1 MHLRRGEGIPL
12 TKSQDGSCVCV
23 CVCVCVCLGLGLGR
37 GWGGEGIACELVSLI
52 G

>member
-12 TKSQDGSCVCV
+12 TKSQDGSF
-23 CVCVCVCLGLGLGR
+23 VCVCVCLGLGLGR
-37 GWGGEGIACELVSLI
+37 GCGGVGIACELVSLI